1 MAQGGTADTG
11 VGAAAKRGLRQTGD
25 STDYSGAAAETSN
38 MSIATSTSAC
48 STSREANSGIGSSA
62 NPHVCA
68 NAANPSESK
77 SSSQTATSQNTAS
90 CGQPGQSDN
99 PKVSVSCSGFARQPV
114 SAKPNAAAKSGPFL
128 KPIPGARPI
137 SIVRPIK
144 SVAAHLGVSPEL
156 ASAAFHHP
164 IYETRRGFQG
174 LRSRMSRNFP
184 PNLARLMLLCCAAL
198 WGGSYLVAKV
208 AMTAISPQWLM
219 GLRTGGACVVMLI
232 LFHRSIIPA
241 LNRHMI
247 VPALVVGVTYYG
259 TMVMQTYGLKTIDPG
274 RSAFLTAAYCV
285 LTPFVAWLVVKR
297 RPYIINLLAGVI
309 CLLGV
314 GFIALKPGS
323 VSLALSQGDLLT
335 IGCSVV
341 FSFNLTYL
349 GIYSKRFN
357 AIAVTFLQFAVAC
370 VLFLAGAVLTEPA
383 PSMAWLKP
391 SIVVSFIYLFLG
403 ATTLAQIMQNVGLA
417 HVSAASASIV
427 LCTESLFSELFS
439 IVFWHAQV
447 SLTLFIGFA
456 LIFCAVLLSILH
468 KSMFVSLVRRVEDRV
483 LK

>member
-1 MAQGGTADTG
+1 MAYVTWLAQRERTLAQDGTVDTG
-11 VGAAAKRGLRQTGD
+11 VGVAAKRGLRWGRGIQAD
-25 STDYSGAAAETSN
+25 SSLSSDVAGCRTNHEPNTAAGLTAKSTCSTESADCATPVNLIRSTKPAVDTASKTSPAPHTFVKPAVVTHLTASAAE
-38 MSIATSTSAC
+38 
-48 STSREANSGIGSSA
+48 R
-62 NPHVCA
+62 
-68 NAANPSESK
+68 
-77 SSSQTATSQNTAS
+77 
-90 CGQPGQSDN
+90 
-99 PKVSVSCSGFARQPV
+99 
-114 SAKPNAAAKSGPFL
+114 
-128 KPIPGARPI
+128 
-137 SIVRPIK
+137 
-144 SVAAHLGVSPEL
+144 LGVSPEL
-156 ASAAFHHP
+156 TSAALHHP

-219 GLRTGGACVVMLI
+219 GLRTGGACLVMLI

-259 TMVMQTYGLKTIDPG
+259 TMAMQTYGLKTIDPG

-285 LTPFVAWLVVKR
+285 LTPFVAWLVIKR
-297 RPYIINLLAGVI
+297 RPYVINLLAGAI

-349 GIYSKRFN
+349 GIYSKKFN

-370 VLFLAGAVLTEPA
+370 VLFLVGALLTEPA
-383 PSMAWLKP
+383 PSAAWLDP
-391 SIVVSFIYLFLG
+391 GIIASFIYLFLG
-403 ATTLAQIMQNVGLA
+403 ATTIAQIMQNIGLA

-468 KSMFVSLVRRVEDRV
+468 KSMFVELFRKVEDRV